1 MIPSQ
6 TSEVF
11 MGVLVASCYSVA
23 VLVTG
28 VLILVVLMGREV
40 SSSIRAGVGV
50 TGFVWLGFMMGQG
63 VLGTT
68 WLILSL
74 ARILYPGII
83 WVLCVS
89 AWLIGG
95 FFLNRHRRQVVDA
108 TGSIDSARFSFRNFS
123 SWYFWVGM
131 GVLAVGVCRFLIAL
145 TPSQNDDAVH
155 WYLAVAKVIAFDHKI
170 DFQPFTVPHSALYP
184 LQVEMH
190 WAALFAIANETAVTT
205 WDYLCGVSFLAGV
218 GLLARHFTNEK
229 RVVLLAVL
237 MILSTPG
244 FYDLLGAGKVDNA
257 AAQYAIA
264 AFLWLALWPSLGRR
278 TLLLAGLYLGWG
290 IAARYTNI
298 ILMPA
303 LALFTVITIR
313 NARDILFAEGTS
325 NPGMRFWITNA
336 LVAGFAA
343 TITAT
348 PMLIKNWMLVGCPL
362 APLLGCREAFW
373 APMYG
378 GAVKTIEW
386 ILYSPKPFT
395 GGGDNISAV
404 DLLLYPFVWTFG
416 ARDDMLGNIS
426 PLFIGLVPTLL
437 FYWRL
442 PTVRPTLTVGI
453 AGIVSIAIWLLIK
466 PFMLYTRWFL
476 VPLGLFAIPLSTSVV
491 AAVREPHRGGAAAG
505 LLLKSGIFLILL
517 FLMFQSRAAI
527 YAVRYIAGIDSRAKI
542 YEKLPFADSDVAIWL
557 NTNVEPNNRVAVGNW
572 GGYSYLLDSRILL
585 RSESAEERQWLKEQ
599 RSSLSLAD
607 IWLFLVDRGFN
618 YIVIP
623 KDQIDDAI
631 ASSPAQ
637 LDVKVSFTGRNASV
651 IRITQNKVTDV
662 SRNAEL

>member
-23 VLVTG
+23 VLATG
-28 VLILVVLMGREV
+28 VLVLVMFVGREV
-40 SSSIRAGVGV
+40 SDRIRTGVGV
-50 TGFVWLGFMMGQG
+50 TGFIWLGFVIGQG

-74 ARILYPGII
+74 PGILYPGII
-83 WVLCVS
+83 WVFCIS
-89 AWLIGG
+89 GWLIGC
-95 FFLNRHRRQVVDA
+95 FLLNRHRRQVIDA
-108 TGSIDSARFSFRNFS
+108 SGSIDSALFSFLNLS

-131 GVLAVGVCRFLIAL
+131 GVVVVAVCQFLVAL
-145 TPSQNDDAVH
+145 MPSQNDDAVH
-155 WYLAVAKVIAFDHKI
+155 WYLAVAKVIAFDHKV

-205 WDYLCGVSFLAGV
+205 WDYLCGISFLTGV
-218 GLLARHFTNEK
+218 GLLARHLTNDK

-237 MILSTPG
+237 MMLSTPG
-244 FYDLLGAGKVDNA
+244 FYDVLGAGKVDNA
-257 AAQYAIA
+257 AAQYGIA
-264 AFLWLALWPSLGRR
+264 AFLWLALQPSLGRC
-278 TLLLAGLYLGWG
+278 TLSVAGLFLGWA
-290 IAARYTNI
+290 IAARYTNV
-298 ILMPA
+298 ILIPA
-303 LALFTVITIR
+303 LILFALTTIR
-313 NARDILFAEGTS
+313 NARDVLLAEGPS
-325 NPGMRFWITNA
+325 NPGIRFWITNA

-343 TITAT
+343 AVTAT

-416 ARDDMLGNIS
+416 ERHDMLGNIS
-426 PLFIGLVPTLL
+426 PLFIGLVPILL
-437 FYWRL
+437 FYVYGRS
-442 PTVRPTLTVGI
+442 PIVRPTLAAGS
-453 AGIVSIAIWLLIK
+453 AGIVSIATWLLIK
-466 PFMLYTRWFL
+466 PFMLYTRWLL
-476 VPLGLFAIPLSTSVV
+476 VPLALLAIPLSTSVV
-491 AAVREPHRGGAAAG
+491 AGVREQREPVAG
-505 LLLKSGIFLILL
+505 LLLKVGVFLTLF
-517 FLMFQSRAAI
+517 FLMFEGRAAT
-527 YAVRYIAGIDSRAKI
+527 YAVRYIAGMDSRAKI
-542 YEKLPFADSDVAIWL
+542 YEKLPYADSDVAMWL
-557 NTNVEPNNRVAVGNW
+557 NTHVEPNNRVAVGNW

-585 RSESAEERQWLKEQ
+585 RSESAEERQWLKQQ

-607 IWLFLVDRGFN
+607 IWLFLVARGFN

-623 KDQIDDAI
+623 KDQIDDVI

-651 IRITQNKVTDV
+651 IRITQDKMTDV
-662 SRNAEL
+662 SRNTEL